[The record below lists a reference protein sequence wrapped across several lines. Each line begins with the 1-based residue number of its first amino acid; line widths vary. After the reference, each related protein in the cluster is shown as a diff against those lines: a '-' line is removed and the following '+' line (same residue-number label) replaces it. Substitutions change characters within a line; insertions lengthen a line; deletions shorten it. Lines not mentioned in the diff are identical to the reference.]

1 MKQYLDLL
9 KDIKEN
15 GVSKMD
21 RTGTGTKSVFG
32 RMIRFDLNEGF
43 PLLTTKKIH
52 TKSIIHEMLWFLKGD
67 TNIKYL
73 NDNGVTI
80 WDEWADKNGDLGPVY
95 GKQWTAWEKY
105 GYRNVQNGALDCG
118 IITEDD
124 AYRESHINQIENL
137 INDLKN
143 NPDSRRL
150 MVNAWN
156 VADIDKMKLPPCHY
170 GFQCYSQVMTPMERY
185 NRFNKYAMDNSLNV
199 TGMSTDQAM
208 EHYNY
213 PTRKLS
219 LEWNQRSVDTQ
230 LGLPFNIASYAFL
243 THMLAQV
250 TNHEVGELIGNLGD
264 THIYNNHMV
273 YVNEQLT
280 RTPKHLPRLKI
291 NRKIKNVNDFKFEDF
306 EIIGYDP
313 YPNWKNVPIAI

>member
-15 GVSKMD
+15 GVNKSD
-21 RTGTGTKSVFG
+21 RTGTGTRSVFG

-73 NDNGVTI
+73 KDNGVTI
-80 WDEWADKNGDLGPVY
+80 WDEWADENGDLGPVY
-95 GKQWTAWEKY
+95 GKQWVNWDNYKINKTFGSSDYEVK
-105 GYRNVQNGALDCG
+105 NNP
-118 IITEDD
+118 
-124 AYRESHINQIENL
+124 INQIENL
-137 INDLKN
+137 INDIKN

-150 MVNAWN
+150 MVTAWN
-156 VADIDKMKLPPCHY
+156 PSDIDKMKLPPCHY

-219 LEWNQRSVDTQ
+219 LKWNQRSIDVF
-230 LGLPFNIASYAFL
+230 LGLSFNIASYAFL

-250 TNHEVGELIGNLGD
+250 TNHEIGELIGNLGD
-264 THIYNNHMV
+264 THIYNNHMI
-273 YVNEQLT
+273 YVDEQLT
-280 RTPKHLPRLKI
+280 RIPKQLPRLKM
-291 NRKIKNVNDFKFEDF
+291 NRKIKNINDFKYEDF
-306 EIIGYDP
+306 EIIGYTEP
-313 YPNWKNVPIAI
+313 YPNWKNVPIAV